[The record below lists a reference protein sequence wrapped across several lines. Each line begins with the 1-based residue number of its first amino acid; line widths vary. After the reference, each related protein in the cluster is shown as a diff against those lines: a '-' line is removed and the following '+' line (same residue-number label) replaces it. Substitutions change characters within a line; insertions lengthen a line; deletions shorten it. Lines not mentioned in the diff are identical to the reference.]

1 MQRQRTIGVLTPF
14 LGGNYYTDVIQG
26 IQIAARKLDVRLII
40 IRTGGKYYD
49 VPIGM
54 EKVDGW
60 LVVNFAVEDH
70 FLKQLEEVY
79 KKPVVTVAKDIRK
92 LNMNGGMV
100 VVNNKQAAKEAIFH
114 LHKHGHTK
122 IGYFGSMTMDD
133 MKYRYEGY
141 TSAMNDLG
149 LEIRSN
155 YVFDS
160 GNMSVFGGKQMA
172 EKIIK
177 EKFPITAALVSTDMC
192 VFGMI
197 DKLIEKGY
205 RVPDDIAL
213 IGFDNSST
221 ARYSEIPITSIEQ
234 NLDLVLMTAVTN
246 LINRIDQPQSFKLD
260 VIDCKLITRQSC
272 GCVDIEANEE
282 NKFNERKE
290 NKESNTVQLE
300 YANHIN
306 ALRTENNV
314 NYEFNRYILSYHF
327 KRVRDIADLLENY
340 FNWGSI
346 TGQQGYNTHGQ
357 PHLVMKEYFNFTN
370 RKNEL
375 KHINLKEYET
385 LPANPPIFSSQH
397 LKSDNEVVYVLP
409 YRLTQNNWSLLS
421 FGTSHEKT
429 KHRSSDY
436 MRIVHLFD
444 IVSNTFDRLSLL
456 DESATLRQQQ
466 LELSERHDVITR
478 LSDDI
483 LFEVNFDKKK
493 VWLNRNLNFQVK
505 PTTLLG
511 LEEFVH
517 PDDVS
522 HLKKHFY
529 EHFRDN
535 KPFYT
540 ELRIQINNG
549 QYYYAIISAE
559 STRDHIGNIQK
570 LIGSIRDISKL
581 RNDNEIG
588 ELAHGLVNRRRFYEE
603 IKQVIHEGSR
613 EFALCVLDIDNFK
626 LINDLYGHHVGDD
639 IIDTLSDVLTR
650 CIKPGDHIARFGG
663 DEFVILFQYV
673 HVDEIDAFAAQISEA
688 ISERILGM
696 NRDINL
702 SVSVGISL
710 YPSDGQQYDELLK
723 KADIALYQVK
733 HNGKNNFMRYEPYMI
748 NFQQDKRKMEK
759 ILREALAN
767 DQFMLV
773 YQPQVHARSKRIYG
787 IEVLL
792 RLRTDSGVILSP
804 DKFIPIAESVGLIVP
819 IGAWVIRA
827 ACMQGMEWIRRGFE
841 PIKISINISGLQ
853 LKSIQFLSSV
863 RTILEE
869 TGMNP
874 AHLTFEITETTI
886 IDQSHVVLN
895 VIEEIRKI
903 GISVAIDDFGISY
916 SSLSVLKNFPIEIL
930 KIDKSFV
937 REMVTDDKGYKIV
950 NAIINIA
957 KSLDLRIVAEG
968 VEDSTQ
974 LELLDELGC
983 HYIQGYYISRPIS
996 KDDIIHFLPNKSALV
1011 NMLYNQEQKDGVS

>member
-14 LGGNYYTDVIQG
+14 LGGNYYTEVIQG
-26 IQIAARKLDVRLII
+26 IQFAARKLDVNLII
-40 IRTGGKYYD
+40 IRTGGKYFD

-54 EKVDGW
+54 DKVDGW

-70 FLKQLEEVY
+70 FLKQLEEIY
-79 KKPVVTVAKDIRK
+79 QKPVVTVAKDIRQ

-100 VVNNKQAAKEAIFH
+100 VVNNKKAAKEAILH
-114 LHKHGHTK
+114 LHQHGHTK
-122 IGYFGSMTMDD
+122 IGYIGSMTMDD
-133 MKYRYEGY
+133 MKYRYDGY
-141 TSAMNDLG
+141 LSAMQQLG
-149 LEIRSN
+149 LEIKAN
-155 YVFDS
+155 YLYDS
-160 GNMSVFGGKQMA
+160 SDMSVFGGKQMA
-172 EKIIK
+172 ERIIK
-177 EKFPITAALVSTDMC
+177 DKFPITAALVSTDLC

-197 DKLIEKGY
+197 NKLQEKGY
-205 RVPDDIAL
+205 RVPEDIAL

-221 ARYSEIPITSIEQ
+221 ARYSEIPITSFEQ
-234 NLDLVLMTAVTN
+234 NLDLILMKAIEN
-246 LINRIDQPQSFKLD
+246 LCERIDQPQTFKLD
-260 VIDCKLITRQSC
+260 VIDCSLIKRQSC
-272 GCVDIEANEE
+272 GCGIAEGIGNNESSM
-282 NKFNERKE
+282 KQ
-290 NKESNTVQLE
+290 VE

-314 NYEFNRYILSYHF
+314 NYEFNRYILSYNF
-327 KRVRDIADLLENY
+327 KRVRDIAALLENY

-346 TGQQGYNTHGQ
+346 TTQQGYNAQ
-357 PHLVMKEYFNFTN
+357 QRPHLIMKEYFNFTT

-375 KHINLKEYET
+375 KQIDLKQYET
-385 LPANPPIFSSQH
+385 LPAHPPIFSSQK
-397 LKSDNEVVYVLP
+397 LKSDNEVIYVLP

-429 KHRSSDY
+429 HQRSSEY

-456 DESATLRQQQ
+456 DESATLRQEQQ
-466 LELSERHDVITR
+466 ELSERQDVISR

-493 VWLNRNLNFQVK
+493 VWLNRNLNFKVK

-517 PDDVS
+517 PEDVS
-522 HLKKHFY
+522 LLKKHFY

-549 QYYYAIISAE
+549 PYYFAIISAE
-559 STRDHIGNIQK
+559 STRDHVGNIQK

-581 RNDNEIG
+581 RNCDDGN

-603 IKQVIHEGSR
+603 IKLVIQEGHR

-639 IIDTLSDVLTR
+639 IIETLSDVLTR
-650 CIKPGDHIARFGG
+650 CIKQGDHISRFGG
-663 DEFVILFQYV
+663 DEFVVLFQFDRV
-673 HVDEIDAFAAQISEA
+673 EEIDIFAAQISEA
-688 ISERILGM
+688 ISQRIVGM

-710 YPSDGQQYDELLK
+710 YPSDGHDYDELLK

-748 NFQQDKRKMEK
+748 NYQQDKRKMEK
-759 ILREALAN
+759 ILREALAKE
-767 DQFMLV
+767 QFLLV
-773 YQPQVHARSKRIYG
+773 FQPQVHARSKRIYG

-792 RLRTDSGVILSP
+792 RLRTESGVILSP

-827 ACMQGMEWIRRGFE
+827 ACMQGMEWIRQGYE
-841 PIKISINISGLQ
+841 PVKISINISGLQ
-853 LKSIQFLSSV
+853 LKSIQFMPSV
-863 RTILEE
+863 RAILEE

-886 IDQSHVVLN
+886 IDQSYVVLN
-895 VIEEIRKI
+895 AIEEIRKI

-930 KIDKSFV
+930 KIDKSFIH
-937 REMVTDDKGYKIV
+937 EMVTDDKGYKIV

-983 HYIQGYYISRPIS
+983 HYIQGFYISKPIS
-996 KDDIIHFLPNKSALV
+996 KEEIIYFLPNKPALA
-1011 NMLYNQEQKDGVS
+1011 NMLYNQEQKDGAG